1 MLGTKEITKQAKL
14 LNADIEEYKNLID
27 AILDLP
33 DNRGY
38 EIITLYIR
46 LAKNIL
52 YAVDKLFEQ
61 ERNSW

>member
-52 YAVDKLFEQ
+52 
-61 ERNSW
+61 